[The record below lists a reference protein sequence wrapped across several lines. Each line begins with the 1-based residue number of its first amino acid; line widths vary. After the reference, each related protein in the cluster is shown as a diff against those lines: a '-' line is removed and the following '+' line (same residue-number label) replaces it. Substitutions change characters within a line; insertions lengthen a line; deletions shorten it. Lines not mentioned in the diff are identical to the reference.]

1 MLAKNDDLVLKQIA
15 PLIQSVRTANP
26 LIHNMTNDVVTN
38 FTANGLLALGASPV
52 MSSAPEEVAE
62 LASIAGALVLNIG
75 TLSSE
80 QVAAMIIAGKA
91 ANQAGVPVILDPVA
105 SGATKFRTESALRIL
120 QEVKVELVR
129 GNVAEIA
136 SISGEEW
143 SIKGVDT
150 GAAAGEDDIIR
161 LASGAA
167 RKWNTH
173 IVITGEVDI
182 VSNGRDSILIS
193 GGHPLLTKVTGTGCL
208 LTSVIGA
215 FRAVTDDTLFAAA
228 AALTMYA
235 VSAEQAAAEAAD
247 KGPGT
252 FAVKFIDQLSKLS
265 PDHMLQ
271 HGKIRSLNHGV
282 TSLAE
287 KGVEQ

>member
-1 MLAKNDDLVLKQIA
+1 MLESADLILKQLA
-15 PLIQSVRTANP
+15 PLVQTVRSANP
-26 LIHNMTNDVVTN
+26 LIHNITNEVVTN

-62 LASIAGALVLNIG
+62 LAGIAGALVLNIG
-75 TLSSE
+75 TLSRE

-105 SGATKFRTESALRIL
+105 SGATAFRTESALRIL
-120 QEVKVELVR
+120 REVNVELVR

-150 GAAAGEDDIIR
+150 GAAAGEDDLIR

-167 RKWNTH
+167 RRWNTH

-182 VSNGRDSILIS
+182 VSNGRESVLIS

-215 FRAVTDDTLFAAA
+215 FRAVTDNTLFAAA

-235 VSAEQAAAEAAD
+235 VSAERAVADAVD

-252 FAVKFIDQLSKLS
+252 FAVKFIDQLSQVS
-265 PDHMLQ
+265 PDHILQ
-271 HGKIRSLNHGV
+271 YGKIRTLNHDV
-282 TSLAE
+282 TSAE
-287 KGVEQ
+287 GKESVL